1 MSSTPRVSAGPL
13 AGQAPATSA
22 PTRSLLRGAR
32 RVPTIIGG
40 TIPAVWL
47 LVLWAGLLLLLPSEL
62 VLPQIGA
69 AGTPAN
75 LLGLGFLLWWV
86 CAKLAGQLAAPL
98 NPMHVALGLLVLA
111 VLLSLA
117 NGLAHG
123 WTRPVD
129 IRQATDAVWTLTP
142 ISQAELF
149 EKSVLGGLRGLI
161 AIGSWVGVALLVMD
175 GLRSWRDVDRL
186 ISAVVAMSSVVAA
199 IGIYQYFTGDNLAR
213 FIQVP
218 GLSATYETGVS
229 ISRSVLNRVSAT
241 TTHPIE
247 FCVVLTC
254 VLPLAIHRAL
264 HPHQTGTFNRIVY
277 SFLPAALIGVSIPMA
292 VSRSGIVA
300 LAVVMLVLFLGW
312 PTNRRIWVVVLAPPT
327 AILMRSALPGLLGT
341 IRSLFSQSTTDP
353 SVTARTADYGVV
365 LDIYSQHPW
374 LGRGAFTFIP
384 QYYRVL
390 DNQILLNLVELG
402 AIGLTATLGV
412 FAVGYY
418 LGRYCKR
425 HGLTE
430 ERRHLGLAL
439 SAGILAMVTT
449 YLTFDAWGF
458 AKAGAITFLLLG
470 LAGVAR
476 RLSHTPD
483 TVDAE

>member
-1 MSSTPRVSAGPL
+1 MSATLVAGTARDDSQST
-13 AGQAPATSA
+13 TS
-22 PTRSLLRGAR
+22 
-32 RVPTIIGG
+32 

-47 LVLWAGLLLLLPSEL
+47 LVVWAALLLLLPSEL
-62 VLPQIGA
+62 VVPQIGS

-75 LLGLGFLLWWV
+75 LLGLGLLVWWI
-86 CAKLAGQLAAPL
+86 CAKLAGQIASPL
-98 NPMHVALGLLVLA
+98 NPMHVALALLVLA
-111 VLLSLA
+111 ALLSLA
-117 NGLAHG
+117 NGLTHG

-129 IRQATDAVWTLTP
+129 IRQSTDAVWTLTP
-142 ISQAELF
+142 ITQEELF

-161 AIGSWVGVALLVMD
+161 AIGSWVGVTLVVMD

-186 ISAVVAMSSVVAA
+186 IGAVVAMSAAVAA

-218 GLSATYETGVS
+218 GLSPTYEFGAS

-247 FCVVLTC
+247 FCVVLTTI
-254 VLPLAIHRAL
+254 LPLAIHRAL
-264 HPHQTGTFNRIVY
+264 HPHQGGTINRIVIY
-277 SFLPAALIGVSIPMA
+277 YLPAALIAVSIPMA

-300 LAVVMLVLFLGW
+300 LAVVMLVLFFGW
-312 PTNRRIWVVVLAPPT
+312 PTNRRLWVLVLAPPT

-341 IRSLFSQSTTDP
+341 IRSLFSQSLTDP
-353 SVTARTADYGVV
+353 SVTARTDDYGAV
-365 LDIYSQHPW
+365 LEIYSQHAF

-390 DNQILLNLVELG
+390 DNQLLLTLVELG
-402 AIGLTATLGV
+402 ALGLTALLGV
-412 FAVGYY
+412 FATGYY
-418 LGRYCKR
+418 LSRHGKR
-425 HGLTE
+425 HALTE

-449 YLTFDAWGF
+449 YATFDAWGF

-470 LAGVAR
+470 LAGATR
-476 RLSHTPD
+476 RLSPTL
-483 TVDAE
+483 A